1 MIAKLEKISD
11 RTYRLVA
18 GISYAVLA
26 VFIVLWLIKGS
37 WFSILF
43 RNLRNDTTLLPLL
56 ISSILLA
63 IGILFS
69 MSELVLG
76 GIIAN
81 IAAWAFVFITGIP
94 FYMTIIESIDLINL
108 KYCVFE
114 SIDLINLIYCVLVIG
129 LFIFA
134 LMTLAGKNTKSFQ
147 NAVIYTKF
155 AFSVIYTAVFVIVLS
170 FLLLFLPIIYLLL
183 NIFYLFI
190 ETIASISLLMLI
202 FMGSICMPKKTA
214 ISQHTKSNSVSNK
227 IETLSKLKA
236 LLDAGTITQEEF
248 DTKKQQLLE

>member
-18 GISYAVLA
+18 GILYAVLA
-26 VFIVLWLIKGS
+26 VFIVLCLIKGS
-37 WFSILF
+37 WFPILF
-43 RNLRNDTTLLPLL
+43 RNLRNNTTLLPLL

-94 FYMTIIESIDLINL
+94 FYMTGI
-108 KYCVFE
+108 E

-170 FLLLFLPIIYLLL
+170 FFPFLPIISLLL

-202 FMGSICMPKKTA
+202 YRGSICMPKKTA
-214 ISQHTKSNSVSNK
+214 ISQHTKSNNVSSK
-227 IETLSKLKA
+227 IETLSNLKD

>member
-108 KYCVFE
+108 
-114 SIDLINLIYCVLVIG
+114 IYCVLVIG

-170 FLLLFLPIIYLLL
+170 FLLVFLPIIYLLL

-202 FMGSICMPKKTA
+202 FRGSICMPKKTA
-214 ISQHTKSNSVSNK
+214 ISQHTKSNNVSNK

>member
-18 GISYAVLA
+18 GILYAVLA
-26 VFIVLWLIKGS
+26 FFIVLCLIKVS
-37 WFSILF
+37 WFPILF
-43 RNLRNDTTLLPLL
+43 RNHFRNHTTLLPLL

-94 FYMTIIESIDLINL
+94 FYMTGI
-108 KYCVFE
+108 E

-170 FLLLFLPIIYLLL
+170 FLPIISLLL

-202 FMGSICMPKKTA
+202 YRGSICMPKKTA
-214 ISQHTKSNSVSNK
+214 ISQHTKSNNVSNK
-227 IETLSKLKA
+227 IESLSNLKD

>member
-108 KYCVFE
+108 
-114 SIDLINLIYCVLVIG
+114 IYCVLVIG

-170 FLLLFLPIIYLLL
+170 FLPFLPIIYLLL

-190 ETIASISLLMLI
+190 ETIAFISLLMLI
-202 FMGSICMPKKTA
+202 YRGSICMPKKTA

-227 IETLSKLKA
+227 IETLSNLKD
-236 LLDAGTITQEEF
+236 LLDTGTITQEEF

>member
-1 MIAKLEKISD
+1 MITKLEKISD

-26 VFIVLWLIKGS
+26 IFTLYASFAMYTRISMWSFLDLGPLGAITLIGY
-37 WFSILF
+37 
-43 RNLRNDTTLLPLL
+43 
-56 ISSILLA
+56 ILLA
-63 IGILFS
+63 VGILFS

-81 IAAWAFVFITGIP
+81 IAAWVFVFIAGIP
-94 FYMTIIESIDLINL
+94 FYMTGI
-108 KYCVFE
+108 E

-155 AFSVIYTAVFVIVLS
+155 AFSVIYTAIYPAVFLS
-170 FLLLFLPIIYLLL
+170 FLPIISLLL
-183 NIFYLFI
+183 NIFYLSI

-202 FMGSICMPKKTA
+202 YRGSICMPKKTA
-214 ISQHTKSNSVSNK
+214 ISQHTKSNNVSNK
-227 IETLSKLKA
+227 IETLSNLKD

>member
-18 GISYAVLA
+18 GILYAVLA
-26 VFIVLWLIKGS
+26 VFIVLCLIKGS
-37 WFSILF
+37 GFPILF
-43 RNLRNDTTLLPLL
+43 RNLRNHTTLLPLL

-108 KYCVFE
+108 
-114 SIDLINLIYCVLVIG
+114 IYCVLVIG

-147 NAVIYTKF
+147 TAVIYTKF

-170 FLLLFLPIIYLLL
+170 FLPIIYLLR

-190 ETIASISLLMLI
+190 ETIAFISLLMLI
-202 FMGSICMPKKTA
+202 YRSSICIPKKTA
-214 ISQHTKSNSVSNK
+214 ISQHTKSNNVSNK
-227 IETLSKLKA
+227 IETLSKLKD

>member
-1 MIAKLEKISD
+1 
-11 RTYRLVA
+11 
-18 GISYAVLA
+18 
-26 VFIVLWLIKGS
+26 
-37 WFSILF
+37 
-43 RNLRNDTTLLPLL
+43 
-56 ISSILLA
+56 
-63 IGILFS
+63 

-114 SIDLINLIYCVLVIG
+114 FIDLINLIYCVLVIG

-170 FLLLFLPIIYLLL
+170 FLPFLPIIYLLL

-190 ETIASISLLMLI
+190 ETIAFISLLMLI
-202 FMGSICMPKKTA
+202 YRGSICMPKKTA

-227 IETLSKLKA
+227 IETLSNLKD

>member
-1 MIAKLEKISD
+1 
-11 RTYRLVA
+11 
-18 GISYAVLA
+18 
-26 VFIVLWLIKGS
+26 
-37 WFSILF
+37 
-43 RNLRNDTTLLPLL
+43 
-56 ISSILLA
+56 
-63 IGILFS
+63 

-94 FYMTIIESIDLINL
+94 FYMTGI
-108 KYCVFE
+108 E

-170 FLLLFLPIIYLLL
+170 FFPFLPIISLLL

-202 FMGSICMPKKTA
+202 YRGSICMPKKTA
-214 ISQHTKSNSVSNK
+214 ISQHTKSNNVSSK
-227 IETLSKLKA
+227 IETLSNLKD

>member
-1 MIAKLEKISD
+1 MITKLEKISD

-26 VFIVLWLIKGS
+26 IFTLYASFAMYTRISMWSFLDLGPLGAITLIGY
-37 WFSILF
+37 
-43 RNLRNDTTLLPLL
+43 
-56 ISSILLA
+56 ILLA
-63 IGILFS
+63 VGILFS

-81 IAAWAFVFITGIP
+81 IAAWVFVFIAGIP
-94 FYMTIIESIDLINL
+94 FYMTGI
-108 KYCVFE
+108 E

-155 AFSVIYTAVFVIVLS
+155 AFSVIYTAIYTAVFLS
-170 FLLLFLPIIYLLL
+170 FLPIISLLL
-183 NIFYLFI
+183 NIFYLSI

-202 FMGSICMPKKTA
+202 FRGSICMPKKTA
-214 ISQHTKSNSVSNK
+214 ISQHTKSNNVSNK

>member
-114 SIDLINLIYCVLVIG
+114 FIDLINLIYCVLVIG

-170 FLLLFLPIIYLLL
+170 FLPFLPIIYLLL

-190 ETIASISLLMLI
+190 ETIAFISLLMLI
-202 FMGSICMPKKTA
+202 YRGSICMPKKTA

-227 IETLSKLKA
+227 IETLSNLKD
-236 LLDAGTITQEEF
+236 LLDTGTITQEEF